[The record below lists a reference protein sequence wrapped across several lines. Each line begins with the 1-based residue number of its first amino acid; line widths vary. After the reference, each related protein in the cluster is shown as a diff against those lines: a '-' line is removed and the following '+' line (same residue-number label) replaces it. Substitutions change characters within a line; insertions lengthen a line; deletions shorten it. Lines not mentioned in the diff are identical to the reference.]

1 MPKYYD
7 QQEMEL
13 LPTRDLLRDLLR
25 SPLALAALQGREQ
38 PYESLLATL
47 LAWENPDQPPTI
59 ALLQQRAHLK
69 PARFRPTLELLYQA
83 FLDALA
89 AKETVICCPQVLHC
103 FIIPGQ
109 RQNQLVWCELAR
121 VPQVGE
127 NVELDFLW
135 AITGRDSYF
144 VESITSEYQEGKT
157 TVYLQ
162 LATGRYDP
170 YYQLLLARARFEN
183 KLTHFLER
191 QLDEDQ
197 LRAWLQ
203 SAYGVT
209 KASPPVPEVTAR
221 RSRKQS

>member
-7 QQEMEL
+7 QREIAS
-13 LPTRDLLRDLLR
+13 LPTRDLLRDLLH
-25 SPLALAALQGREQ
+25 SPLALSGLKGREQ
-38 PYESLLATL
+38 PYDSLLAAL
-47 LAWENPDQPPTI
+47 LAWEKPDQPPTL

-89 AKETVICCPQVLHC
+89 AEEAVIQCPQITYC
-103 FIIPGQ
+103 FIIPGHS
-109 RQNQLVWCELAR
+109 QNQLVWCQLAR

-127 NVELDFLW
+127 NVELDFLR
-135 AITGRDSYF
+135 AITGRDTYF
-144 VESITSEYQEGKT
+144 VESITSEYQEGKI

-162 LATGRYDP
+162 LAAGRYDP

-183 KLTHFLER
+183 KLTHSLER
-191 QLDEDQ
+191 QLDEEQ
-197 LRAWLQ
+197 LRAWLH

-209 KASPPVPEVTAR
+209 KAPAPVPEAPAR
-221 RSRKQS
+221 RSRKRS

>member
-7 QQEMEL
+7 QREMES

-25 SPLALAALQGREQ
+25 SPLALSGLNGREQ
-38 PYESLLATL
+38 PYDSLLAAL
-47 LAWENPDQPPTI
+47 LAWENPDQIPTI

-89 AKETVICCPQVLHC
+89 SDRAIIRCPEVTHC
-103 FIIPGQ
+103 FIIPGL
-109 RQNQLVWCELAR
+109 RQNQLVWCQLTR

-135 AITGRDSYF
+135 AITGRDTYF
-144 VESITSEYQEGKT
+144 VENITSEYQEGKI

-162 LATGRYDP
+162 LAAGRYDP

-183 KLTHFLER
+183 KLTHSLER
-191 QLDEDQ
+191 QLDEEQ
-197 LRAWLQ
+197 LRTWLH

-209 KASPPVPEVTAR
+209 KASAPVPDVPAR
-221 RSRKQS
+221 RSRKRS

>member
-7 QQEMEL
+7 QREIES

-25 SPLALAALQGREQ
+25 SPLALSGLKGQEQ
-38 PYESLLATL
+38 PFESLLAAL
-47 LAWENPDQPPTI
+47 LAWENPDQPPTL
-59 ALLQQRAHLK
+59 AVLQQRAHLK

-89 AKETVICCPQVLHC
+89 AEETVIRCPQVTHC

-109 RQNQLVWCELAR
+109 RQNQLVWCELTR
-121 VPQVGE
+121 VPSVGE
-127 NVELDFLW
+127 NVELDFLS
-135 AITGRDSYF
+135 AITRHDSYF

-162 LATGRYDP
+162 LAAGRYDP

-183 KLTHFLER
+183 KLTHSLER
-191 QLDEDQ
+191 QLDDEQ

-209 KASPPVPEVTAR
+209 KASAPVPDLPVR
-221 RSRKQS
+221 RSHKHS

>member
-7 QQEMEL
+7 QREIAS
-13 LPTRDLLRDLLR
+13 LPSRDLLRDLLR
-25 SPLALAALQGREQ
+25 APLALVGLKGHPQ
-38 PYESLLATL
+38 PYDSLLAAL
-47 LAWENPDQPPTI
+47 LTWENPDQPPTI

-89 AKETVICCPQVLHC
+89 AEKTVIRCPEVTHC

-109 RQNQLVWCELAR
+109 HQNQLVWCQLAR

-135 AITGRDSYF
+135 AVTGRDTYF
-144 VESITSEYQEGKT
+144 VENITSEYQEGKI

-162 LATGRYDP
+162 LAAGRYDP

-183 KLTHFLER
+183 KLTHSLER
-191 QLDEDQ
+191 QLDEES
-197 LRAWLQ
+197 LRAWLH

-209 KASPPVPEVTAR
+209 KASAPVPDVAAR
-221 RSRKQS
+221 RSRKNR